1 MAKIWIKNPQTNYFK
16 ITKTAASLPGSDG
29 QMPPVPKVRLS
40 GGLEICRVL
49 NGMWQ
54 VSGSHGVVDQSA
66 AGILRDETK
75 QYDVLLW
82 ERFR

>member
-1 MAKIWIKNPQTNYFK
+1 
-16 ITKTAASLPGSDG
+16 
-29 QMPPVPKVRLS
+29 MPPVPKVRLS

-66 AGILRDETK
+66 AGILGHEIK
-75 QYDVLLW
+75 QCDVLLW

>member
-1 MAKIWIKNPQTNYFK
+1 M
-16 ITKTAASLPGSDG
+16 L
-29 QMPPVPKVRLS
+29 PVPKVRLS

-66 AGILRDETK
+66 AGKLGDETP
-75 QYDVLLW
+75 QQCDLLLW